1 MDNKFWQSKVDI
13 DNVDKRLDIFL
24 AESFPDK
31 SRSYISKLIKD
42 KFISCNGLKT
52 KPSYKLRLN
61 DSITVSFPEVK
72 KSSLEPFDLPLNFL
86 YEDND
91 LVAIEKPTML
101 SVHAGAGINS
111 PTLVNALLFHCK
123 NLSGIGGVL
132 RPGIVHRL
140 DKETS
145 GVMIVAKNDF
155 SHSRLSDQF
164 RDRTIKKSYL
174 AIVHGIPD
182 KDEGFIN
189 LKIGRDINN
198 RIKISKN
205 SKSLRIAE
213 TKWRKKE
220 VLENFSLLEAF
231 PLTGRTHQIRVH
243 LDSIGHPIVGDKLY
257 GKGFKSSLSST
268 LKKRAERHLLHA
280 NSIEFRHPRT
290 EKVVKIDSKIPKDFS
305 NFIEALK

>member
-1 MDNKFWQSKVDI
+1 MDNKFWQSKVTI
-13 DNVDKRLDIFL
+13 DNVDQRLDIFL
-24 AESFPDK
+24 AEKLPDK

-42 KFISCNGLKT
+42 NFISCNGLKI

-61 DSITVSFPEVK
+61 DLITISFPKVK

-155 SHSRLSDQF
+155 SHLRLSDQF
-164 RDRTIKKSYL
+164 RDRSIKKSYL
-174 AIVHGIPD
+174 AIVHGIPRKD
-182 KDEGFIN
+182 KGLIN

-205 SKSLRIAE
+205 SKSLRVAE

-257 GKGFKSSLSST
+257 GKGFKSNLNPT
-268 LKKRAERHLLHA
+268 LKKKAERHLLHA

-290 EKVVKIDSKIPKDFS
+290 QKLVKIDSKIPKDFS